1 MSVKYYL
8 KKPKIEITKDIIK
21 AMWITG
27 ILIIAGSSPYFVR
40 ALIKNLCSLKKY
52 NRQQISSTFSRLKK
66 QGLIEIKNDGKQ
78 IYIPLTKNGRK
89 RAGWYQIN
97 DLKIAKPKKWDK
109 KWRVVIFDI
118 PHNYRLAREALRGK
132 LKQLGFIQ
140 LQKSVWIHP
149 YRCRVEIKLLRNF
162 FGLKKEHVRI
172 IIAEEIE
179 DDFKLKKGF
188 NLVWLDLTKQTRG
201 LAK

>member
-21 AMWITG
+21 TVG
-27 ILIIAGSSPYFVR
+27 IAGIFIIAGSSPYFVR
-40 ALIKNLCSLKKY
+40 ALIKNLRSLKKY

-78 IYIPLTKNGRK
+78 IYISLTKDGRK

-162 FGLKKEHVRI
+162 FGLKKEHIRI

-188 NLVWLDLTKQTRG
+188 NLV
-201 LAK
+201 